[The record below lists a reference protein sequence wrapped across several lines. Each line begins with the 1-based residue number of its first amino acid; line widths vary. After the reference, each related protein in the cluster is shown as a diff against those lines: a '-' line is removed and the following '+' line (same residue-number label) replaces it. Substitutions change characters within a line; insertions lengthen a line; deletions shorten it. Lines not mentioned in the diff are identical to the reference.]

1 MTWTRE
7 IFICGGIPFVG
18 NESFGLEI
26 DVCSLH
32 TIRKLN
38 VGREVV
44 REEND
49 LTNLCFTRSW
59 AILKTTF

>member
-1 MTWTRE
+1 M
-7 IFICGGIPFVG
+7 G

>member
-1 MTWTRE
+1 M
-7 IFICGGIPFVG
+7 G

-38 VGREVV
+38 VVREVV

-59 AILKTTF
+59 AIPKTRF